1 MTELMATATTTDT
14 TTKDV
19 VEIEVV
25 KSDVRRLASDKKE
38 ESITSMC
45 YNDETQEIT
54 ISVSDTAMADSIQVF
69 AFDSYLLSSDD
80 VFLWS
85 TLTPYYVE
93 INMVASKSSST
104 YTSFANTPP
113 FF

>member
-1 MTELMATATTTDT
+1 
-14 TTKDV
+14 
-19 VEIEVV
+19 
-25 KSDVRRLASDKKE
+25 
-38 ESITSMC
+38 MC

-54 ISVSDTAMADSIQVF
+54 INVSDTAMADTIQVF
-69 AFDSYLLSSDD
+69 AFGSYLLSSED

-85 TLTPYYVE
+85 TVTPYYVE
-93 INMVASKSSST
+93 INMVASSSKST